1 MPAIP
6 HVEPHV
12 TASEPVRGVIDVID
26 GSSAVAPRAGMRLP
40 PLRRLLLAAVLVG
53 LAAGF
58 GVGRLAWD
66 VPATLVALVVLADLV
81 RGLRRGI
88 LGVDVIA
95 LLAIAGAL
103 ALGEHLAAVIVALM
117 VAGGSALEEL
127 AQARARRELAA
138 LLGRT
143 PRIAHRQDGDRVV
156 DIAIDAVAPD
166 DLLVIKPGEIVPVDG
181 SVVTE
186 AATLDESALTGEAM
200 PVTRAAG
207 DAVRSGVVNVGAPF
221 TLRAAAS
228 AERSTYAAVVR
239 LVRSAGQERPPLVR
253 LADRWALWFL
263 LVTLALGG
271 GAWWLAGDATR
282 ALAVLVVATPCPL
295 ILAAPVALICGVS
308 RAARRGIIVKGPSVL
323 ERLARARTVLFDK
336 TGTLTGGTPRVTGVE
351 TLDGF
356 DPDDMLRRAASLAQV
371 SQHAVAGA
379 IVSAARSLELDLI
392 LPHDAKEVPGGGLTG
407 TVQGTR
413 VLVGSAGLLDAAG
426 IAPPTEGSTA
436 RMAAAAS
443 SAAWVALDGRIAGV
457 LLLADRIRP
466 ETPRALRAL
475 RQAGMT
481 RLVMVSGDRA
491 SSVEAVASALG
502 LDAAHADLSPAG
514 KIGVVRAERANA
526 PTVMVGDGIN
536 DAPALAAADVGVAMG
551 ARGAAAAAEA
561 ADVVLL
567 VDRLDRI
574 AEAVTIAGRAL
585 GIALQ
590 SIGVGMAL
598 SGVAMAV
605 AAAGYLPPVAGALLQ
620 EVIDVAVILN
630 ALRVLTGETTPRPLT
645 DRAAVGRV
653 VEEHARLR
661 GLLDHMRRTA
671 DRMDQPVEDPMGELR
686 SIDTAMTA
694 LLLPH
699 QLAEEQAVFPELA
712 SRLGGRDPLGAMN
725 RMHEEIVHL
734 ATRFASLVRGLSDAG
749 VCGSE
754 SREVR
759 RLLYALDAIITLH
772 LAAEEELLSQ
782 VEDLPA
788 RP

>member
-1 MPAIP
+1 M
-6 HVEPHV
+6 
-12 TASEPVRGVIDVID
+12 S
-26 GSSAVAPRAGMRLP
+26 LP
-40 PLRRLLLAAVLVG
+40 PLRRLLLVVVLLG
-53 LAAGF
+53 LVAGF
-58 GVGRLAWD
+58 AVGNLAWD
-66 VPATLVALVVLADLV
+66 APAALVALVVLADLV
-81 RGLRRGI
+81 RGLRRGV
-88 LGVDVIA
+88 LGVDIIA

-103 ALGEHLAAVIVALM
+103 ALGEHLAAIIIALM
-117 VAGGSALEEL
+117 VAGGSALEEF

-143 PRIAHRQDGDRVV
+143 SRIAHRQDGDRVV
-156 DIAIDAVAPD
+156 DVAIDAVVPD

-181 SVVTE
+181 IVAAE
-186 AATLDESALTGEAM
+186 AAMLDESALTGEPI
-200 PVTRAAG
+200 PVPRAHG
-207 DAVRSGVVNVGAPF
+207 DPVRSGVVNAGTPF
-221 TLRAAAS
+221 TLRAS

-239 LVRSAGQERPPLVR
+239 LVRAAERERPPLVR

-263 LVTLALGG
+263 LVTLVLGG

-308 RAARRGIIVKGPSVL
+308 RAARRGIIVKGPGVL

-336 TGTLTGGTPRVTGVE
+336 TGTLTTGTPRVTGVE

-356 DPDDMLRRAASLAQV
+356 DPDDVLRRAGSLAQV

-379 IVSAARSLELDLI
+379 IVLAARGLELKLT
-392 LPHDAKEVPGGGLTG
+392 LPRDAEEIPGGGLAG
-407 TVQGTR
+407 TVDGKR

-426 IAPPTEGSTA
+426 IPPPADGSTA

-443 SAAWVALDGRIAGV
+443 SAAWVALDGRIAGA
-457 LLLADRIRP
+457 LLLADRIRA

-475 RQAGMT
+475 RQAGVT
-481 RLVMVSGDRA
+481 RLVMVSGDRP
-491 SSVEAVASALG
+491 SSAEAVAAALG

-514 KIGVVRAERANA
+514 KIEVVRAERALA
-526 PTVMVGDGIN
+526 STVMVGDGIN

-574 AEAVTIAGRAL
+574 AEAVTIAARAR
-585 GIALQ
+585 GIAVQ

-598 SGVAMAV
+598 SGVAMLV
-605 AAAGYLPPVAGALLQ
+605 AALGYLPPVAGALLQ
-620 EVIDVAVILN
+620 EAIDVAVILN
-630 ALRVLTGETTPRPLT
+630 ALRVLTGEAAPRPLT
-645 DRAAVGRV
+645 DRVAVGRV

-661 GLLDHMRRTA
+661 TLLDRMRRTA
-671 DRMDQPVEDPMGELR
+671 DRMDQPAEDPIGELR
-686 SIDTAMTA
+686 GIDMAMNA

-712 SRLGGRDPLGAMN
+712 DRLGGRDPLGAMN

-734 ATRFASLVRGLSDAG
+734 ATRFAALVQGLSDAG
-749 VCGSE
+749 ASSGEV
-754 SREVR
+754 REAR

-788 RP
+788 HA

>member
-1 MPAIP
+1 
-6 HVEPHV
+6 V
-12 TASEPVRGVIDVID
+12 S
-26 GSSAVAPRAGMRLP
+26 LP
-40 PLRRLLLAAVLVG
+40 PPRRLLLAVVLIG
-53 LAAGF
+53 LVAGF

-66 VPATLVALVVLADLV
+66 ASAALVALVVLADLG
-81 RGLRRGI
+81 RGLRRGV
-88 LGVDVIA
+88 LGVDIIA

-103 ALGEHLAAVIVALM
+103 ALGQHLAAIIVALM

-127 AQARARRELAA
+127 AQARARCELAA

-143 PRIAHRQDGDRVV
+143 PRIAHRQDGDRVT
-156 DIAIDAVAPD
+156 DIAIDAVLPD
-166 DLLVIKPGEIVPVDG
+166 DLLMIKPGEIVPVDG
-181 SVVTE
+181 SVATG

-200 PVTRAAG
+200 PVTRTAG
-207 DAVRSGVVNVGAPF
+207 DAVRSGVVNAGAPF
-221 TLRAAAS
+221 VLRATAS

-239 LVRSAGQERPPLVR
+239 LVHAAERERPPLVR

-263 LVTLALGG
+263 SITLVLGG

-336 TGTLTGGTPRVTGVE
+336 TGTLTSGTPRVAGVE
-351 TLDGF
+351 TLESF
-356 DPDDMLRRAASLAQV
+356 DPDDVLRRAASLAQV

-379 IVSAARSLELDLI
+379 IVSAARSLELNLT
-392 LPHDAKEVPGGGLTG
+392 LPREVEEIPGGGLTG
-407 TVQGTR
+407 SVDGMR

-426 IAPPTEGSTA
+426 IAPPTEGSAA

-481 RLVMVSGDRA
+481 RLMMVSGDRP
-491 SSVEAVASALG
+491 SSAEAVASALG

-514 KIGVVRAERANA
+514 KIGVVRAERAIA

-536 DAPALAAADVGVAMG
+536 DAPALAAADVGIAMG

-567 VDRLDRI
+567 LDRLDRI
-574 AEAVTIAGRAL
+574 AEAVAIAARAR

-598 SGVAMAV
+598 SGMAMVV
-605 AAAGYLPPVAGALLQ
+605 AAAGYLPPILGALLQ

-630 ALRVLTGETTPRPLT
+630 ALRVLTGETAPRPLT
-645 DRAAVGRV
+645 DRDAVGRV
-653 VEEHARLR
+653 VAEHARLR
-661 GLLDHMRRTA
+661 SLLDRMRRTA
-671 DRMDQPVEDPMGELR
+671 DRIDQPVEYPIEELR
-686 SIDTAMTA
+686 RIDTAMTA

-725 RMHEEIVHL
+725 RMHEEIVDL
-734 ATRFASLVRGLSDAG
+734 ASRFAALVRGQPDAG
-749 VCGSE
+749 GSVGE
-754 SREVR
+754 SREAR

-788 RP
+788 RL

>member
-1 MPAIP
+1 M
-6 HVEPHV
+6 
-12 TASEPVRGVIDVID
+12 TA
-26 GSSAVAPRAGMRLP
+26 LP
-40 PLRRLLLAAVLVG
+40 PLRRLLLAFVLLG
-53 LAAGF
+53 LVAGF
-58 GVGRLAWD
+58 AVGRLAWD
-66 VPATLVALVVLADLV
+66 VPAALVALVVVADLV
-81 RGLRRGI
+81 RSLRSGV

-103 ALGEHLAAVIVALM
+103 ALGEHLAAIIIALM
-117 VAGGSALEEL
+117 VAGGSALEEF
-127 AQARARRELAA
+127 AQARARRELSA
-138 LLGRT
+138 LLSRA
-143 PRIAHRQDGDRVV
+143 PRIAHRQEADRIV
-156 DIAIDAVAPD
+156 DIPIDAVLPD

-181 SVVTE
+181 IVAAE
-186 AATLDESALTGEAM
+186 AATLDESALTGEPM
-200 PVTRAAG
+200 PVTRAHG
-207 DAVRSGVVNVGAPF
+207 DTVRSGVVNAGTPF
-221 TLRAAAS
+221 VLRATAS

-239 LVRSAGQERPPLVR
+239 LVRAAEQERPPLVR

-263 LVTLALGG
+263 LVTLVLGG

-295 ILAAPVALICGVS
+295 ILAAPVALTCGVS
-308 RAARRGIIVKGPSVL
+308 RAARRGIIVKGPNVL
-323 ERLARARTVLFDK
+323 ERLARVRTVLFDK
-336 TGTLTGGTPRVTGVE
+336 TGTLTTGTPRVTGVE

-356 DPDDMLRRAASLAQV
+356 DPDDVLRRAGSLAQV
-371 SQHAVAGA
+371 SQHVVAGA
-379 IVSAARSLELDLI
+379 IVNAARSLELSLA
-392 LPHDAKEVPGGGLTG
+392 LPNDAEEIPGGGLTG
-407 TVQGTR
+407 TVDGIR

-426 IAPPTEGSTA
+426 IPPPAEGSTA

-443 SAAWVALDGRIAGV
+443 SAAWVALDGHIAGA

-475 RQAGMT
+475 RLAGVT
-481 RLVMVSGDRA
+481 RLVMVSGDRP
-491 SSVEAVASALG
+491 SSAEAVASALG

-514 KIGVVRAERANA
+514 KIDVVRAERAIA
-526 PTVMVGDGIN
+526 PTVMIGDGIN
-536 DAPALAAADVGVAMG
+536 DAPALAAADVGIAMG

-567 VDRLDRI
+567 VDRLDRV
-574 AEAVTIAGRAL
+574 ADAVTIAARAR

-598 SGVAMAV
+598 SGAAMV
-605 AAAGYLPPVAGALLQ
+605 AAAFGYLPPVAGALLQ
-620 EVIDVAVILN
+620 EAIDVAVILN
-630 ALRVLTGETTPRPLT
+630 ALRVLAGEAAPRPLT

-661 GLLDHMRRTA
+661 ALLDRMRRTA
-671 DRMDQPVEDPMGELR
+671 DRMDQPAEDPIGELR
-686 SIDTAMTA
+686 SINTAMNA

-699 QLAEEQAVFPELA
+699 QLAEEQAVFPEL
-712 SRLGGRDPLGAMN
+712 SDRLGGRDPLGAMN

-734 ATRFASLVRGLSDAG
+734 ATRFAALVQGLSDAG
-749 VCGSE
+749 ASGGE
-754 SREVR
+754 AREAR

-788 RP
+788 HA

>member
-1 MPAIP
+1 MN
-6 HVEPHV
+6 
-12 TASEPVRGVIDVID
+12 
-26 GSSAVAPRAGMRLP
+26 LP
-40 PLRRLLLAAVLVG
+40 PLRRLLLAVVLLG
-53 LAAGF
+53 LIAGCA
-58 GVGRLAWD
+58 VGRIAWD
-66 VPATLVALVVLADLV
+66 VPAALVALVVLADLV
-81 RGLRRGI
+81 RGLRRGV

-103 ALGEHLAAVIVALM
+103 ALNEHLAAIIIALM
-117 VAGGSALEEL
+117 VAGGSALEEF
-127 AQARARRELAA
+127 AQARARRELVA
-138 LLGRT
+138 LLSRT
-143 PRIAHRQDGDRVV
+143 PRVAHRQYADRVV
-156 DIAIDAVAPD
+156 DISIDAVLPD

-181 SVVTE
+181 IVAAE
-186 AATLDESALTGEAM
+186 AATLDESALTGEPI
-200 PVTRAAG
+200 PVPRGHG
-207 DAVRSGVVNVGAPF
+207 DPVRSGVVNAGTPF
-221 TLRAAAS
+221 TLRATAS
-228 AERSTYAAVVR
+228 AEHSTYAAVVR
-239 LVRSAGQERPPLVR
+239 LVRAAERERPPLVR

-263 LVTLALGG
+263 FVTLALGG
-271 GAWWLAGDATR
+271 GAWWLAGAATR

-308 RAARRGIIVKGPSVL
+308 RAARRGIIVKGPGVL
-323 ERLARARTVLFDK
+323 ERLARVRTVLFDK
-336 TGTLTGGTPRVTGVE
+336 TGTLTTGTPRVTGVE
-351 TLDGF
+351 TLNGF
-356 DPDDMLRRAASLAQV
+356 DPDDVLRCAGSLAQV

-379 IVSAARSLELDLI
+379 IVLAARSLELGLTF
-392 LPHDAKEVPGGGLTG
+392 PHDAEEIPGGGLAG
-407 TVQGTR
+407 TIDGKR

-426 IAPPTEGSTA
+426 IPPPTEGSTA

-443 SAAWVALDGRIAGV
+443 SAAWVALDGRIAGA

-475 RQAGMT
+475 RQSGVR
-481 RLVMVSGDRA
+481 RLVMVSGDRP
-491 SSVEAVASALG
+491 SSAETVASALG

-514 KIGVVRAERANA
+514 KIDVVRAERALA

-574 AEAVTIAGRAL
+574 AEAVTIAVRSR

-598 SGVAMAV
+598 SGVAMIV
-605 AAAGYLPPVAGALLQ
+605 AAFGYLPPVAGAVLQ
-620 EVIDVAVILN
+620 EAIDVAVILN
-630 ALRVLTGETTPRPLT
+630 ALRVLTGQAAPRPLS

-661 GLLDHMRRTA
+661 TLLDRMRRTA
-671 DRMDQPVEDPMGELR
+671 DRMDQPAEGPIGELR
-686 SIDTAMTA
+686 GINSAMNA

-712 SRLGGRDPLGAMN
+712 DRLGGRDPLGAMN

-734 ATRFASLVRGLSDAG
+734 ATRFTALVQGLSDAG
-749 VCGSE
+749 ASSGE
-754 SREVR
+754 AREAR

-788 RP
+788 RA